1 MSIELGTVALIS
13 GGRTEK
19 LGKAVYIGGKP
30 EDPRLPE
37 LGGDGRQWDVQMVS
51 GELTGGDGNGYLR
64 GKIGEKCLSPLNF
77 TMEQAR
83 EMRERGLAKI
93 VEQAMTELLKEEWW
107 GESPE

>member
-1 MSIELGTVALIS
+1 MTITEREH
-13 GGRTEK
+13 RTIK
-19 LGKAVYIGGKP
+19 SR
-30 EDPRLPE
+30 DHT
-37 LGGDGRQWDVQMVS
+37 Q
-51 GELTGGDGNGYLR
+51 
-64 GKIGEKCLSPLNF
+64 SPLNF